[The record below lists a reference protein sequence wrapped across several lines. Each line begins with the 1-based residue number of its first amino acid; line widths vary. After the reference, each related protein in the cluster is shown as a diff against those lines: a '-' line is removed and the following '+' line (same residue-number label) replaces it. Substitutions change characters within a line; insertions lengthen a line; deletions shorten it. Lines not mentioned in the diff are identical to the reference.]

1 MILRRSAEFTAEADA
16 ILLVLSLPRH
26 VRFCHRLLFFL
37 GVLDP
42 IDVLVDC
49 ESACGQLLQ
58 IEVLL
63 LFKATAERR
72 VFD

>member
-1 MILRRSAEFTAEADA
+1 MS
-16 ILLVLSLPRH
+16 LSLPRQVH
-26 VRFCHRLLFFL
+26 FRHRLLFLL

-42 IDVLVDC
+42 IDALVDC

-63 LFKATAERR
+63 LFRATAEPR